1 MLISFSSN
9 KFQRDLSGG
18 TGRGGGGILL
28 EILGGGVPHSS
39 PNRDLISDQKFCIL
53 TPLHNIN
60 RQNVKANKFI
70 WERLCENQP

>member
-18 TGRGGGGILL
+18 TGRGGGILL
-28 EILGGGVPHSS
+28 EILGEGVPHSS
-39 PNRDLISDQKFCIL
+39 PNRDLISDQKFYIL

-60 RQNVKANKFI
+60 RQSVKANKFI
-70 WERLCENQP
+70 WGRLSENQP

>member
-39 PNRDLISDQKFCIL
+39 PNHDLISDQKISYFDSTTQHQQTKC
-53 TPLHNIN
+53 
-60 RQNVKANKFI
+60 KGK
-70 WERLCENQP
+70 

>member
-18 TGRGGGGILL
+18 TGAGGVLL
-28 EILGGGVPHSS
+28 DILGGSVPHSS
-39 PNRDLISDQKFCIL
+39 PNHDLISDQKFYIL

-70 WERLCENQP
+70 WGRLSENQP